1 MGKRITR
8 DRHLTAEEKET
19 YRIVRQQIAE
29 ELPDIKRRGRQA
41 KQRLLLKQVIKALR
55 EQRQQQGMSLADLK
69 ERTGIDR
76 GTLSKME
83 NESDPNVTMNTL
95 LRYAEA
101 VGKTIAVQLEDV

>member
-8 DRHLTAEEKET
+8 DRRLTAEEKET

-29 ELPDIKRRGRQA
+29 ELPDIMRRGRQA
-41 KQRLLLKQVIKALR
+41 KQRLHLKQVIKALR

-101 VGKTIAVQLEDV
+101 VGKTIAVQLEDA